1 MADQNTVPIPQGA
14 TIGAPTSAAPAQPS
28 APSSS
33 GTVPIPAGATL
44 GETVTAPTTPPNDFG
59 TGGNGTVSNLVAGFE
74 KGANKTAQGAIDL
87 LNKGNRALAGGA
99 GGDIPSLP
107 VVKAGEDLNAH
118 GTAENIGEGAE
129 NIAEFAAG
137 DEALSG
143 LAKAARVVELG
154 DKYPLIKRTLDLAK
168 EHPVLAKMISE
179 AGKSGVVG
187 GAQGAAKGAAEG
199 NVAGGAEAGAAG
211 GALGSFIASGAAAG
225 LLPLSRILGLGG
237 LTSAEALTK
246 AGRPYV
252 GEQNWTE
259 NLKKVLPRLVE
270 ADKLNPVK
278 TVGDFEDLAHD
289 TADSLWKQEIQP
301 QIDRHATEA
310 LNTIPLRDKLQSA
323 VTPSMQK
330 YFPEDAAKIEQF
342 ANNFGQPMTISEAN
356 ADLQAFNAKLKAYY
370 KASPDARAAILK
382 TDGDVTALEGAASG
396 LRDLLYNHLEAA
408 GENVP
413 RDLRQQYGAL
423 KQVERVFG
431 KRATVADRQSP
442 ISIGQILG
450 YIAGGTEAT
459 SMLLAGHPVAAAA
472 GLVPVAIAAGAKM
485 RNAPESLIRQGLKA
499 ATEEA
504 APSAAKAAVKRAV
517 PAVGGNIGAQA
528 GRFVI
533 QASDGSQHS
542 FPDTP
547 AHRAAVYE
555 ADPGHTVISQ

>member
-1 MADQNTVPIPQGA
+1 MADQNAAPPQTLQLDQPA
-14 TIGAPTSAAPAQPS
+14 TSAAS
-28 APSSS
+28 AS
-33 GTVPIPAGATL
+33 GTGAPPQTL
-44 GETVTAPTTPPNDFG
+44 QLDASPQTAPNDFG
-59 TGGNGTVSNLVAGFE
+59 TGGTGVVNGLVTGFE
-74 KGANKTAQGAIDL
+74 KEANKTGQGVINL
-87 LNKGNRALAGGA
+87 LNKGNRVLAGGA
-99 GGDIPSLP
+99 GGDVPSLP
-107 VVKAGEDLNAH
+107 VVKAGEDLNTH
-118 GTAENIGEGAE
+118 GAAENIGGGAE

-143 LAKAARVVELG
+143 LARAAKIVELG
-154 DKYPLIKRTLDLAK
+154 DKYPLIKRTLDFAK
-168 EHPVLAKMISE
+168 VHPVIAKMITE
-179 AGKSGVVG
+179 GAKAGTVG
-187 GAQGAAKGAAEG
+187 AGQGAAKGAAEG
-199 NVAGGAEAGAAG
+199 NAIGGAEAGAAG

-252 GEQNWTE
+252 GEQNWAE

-270 ADKLNPVK
+270 ADKINPVK

-289 TADSLWKQEIQP
+289 TADNLWKQEIQP

-310 LNTIPLRDKLQSA
+310 LNTVPLRDKLQSA

-370 KASPDARAAILK
+370 KAPPDARAAILK
-382 TDGDVTALEGAASG
+382 TDGDVTALENAASG

-442 ISIGQILG
+442 INIGQILG
-450 YIAGGTEAT
+450 YITGGTEAAT
-459 SMLLAGHPVAAAA
+459 ALMTGHPLAAAA
-472 GLVPVAIAAGAKM
+472 GIVPIAIAAGAKM
-485 RNAPESLIRQGLKA
+485 RNAPESLIRQGLKT

-517 PAVGGNIGAQA
+517 PAVGGNLGAQA
-528 GRFVI
+528 GRLFFT
-533 QASDGSQHS
+533 ASDGSQHS
-542 FPDTP
+542 IPDNENAL
-547 AHRAAVYE
+547 AHAKSI
-555 ADPGHTVISQ
+555 DPGLTVNTAPQQ